1 MSVLL
6 YGPCLCPLEVSFL
19 LVIMATSEVGLS
31 WGLFN
36 FHSLFPAEQFGGLN
50 TAWIVWVAVHGTAK
64 CRT

>member
-6 YGPCLCPLEVSFL
+6 YGPCLCPLEFSFL

-50 TAWIVWVAVHGTAK
+50 TAW
-64 CRT
+64 R